1 MKGEGGW
8 IQGDLEMPASMGGPL
23 VMGAG
28 WMLEMVRF
36 ENRSRTFGL
45 YLASFGI
52 IDFDIPEF
60 SGGGLATF
68 VGFSSPGKPPADWLQ
83 SSMLFDLGDRPL
95 AKTPEALVKLF
106 SKPRPYRNVDAAAK
120 ASLLSLRIKRRICE
134 TYRDTVAIAQIAED
148 LGVSHAHATRQFK
161 RDFGFTPI
169 NYRHQLRA
177 TDAFARLFRGDD
189 ILDVGHDV
197 GFSDTSRFYH
207 DFRKVT
213 GSSPG
218 QCRDQKTPRLRES

>member
-1 MKGEGGW
+1 MKGEVVW
-8 IQGDLEMPASMGGPL
+8 IHGDLDMPASMAGPL
-23 VMGAG
+23 VIGSG

-36 ENRSRTFGL
+36 EARSRTVGL
-45 YLASFGI
+45 FLASFGI
-52 IDFDIPEF
+52 IDFNMPEF
-60 SGGGLATF
+60 AGGGPVTF

-83 SSMLFDLGDRPL
+83 SSMVFDLGDRPL
-95 AKTPEALVKLF
+95 AKAPEALVKLF
-106 SKPRPYRNVDAAAK
+106 SKPRPHRNVDMAAN
-120 ASLLSLRIKRRICE
+120 ASALSQRLQRRISE
-134 TYRDTVAIAQIAED
+134 TYRDTLPIAQIAED

-177 TDAFARLFRGDD
+177 ADAMGRLYRGDD

-197 GFSDTSRFYH
+197 GFNDTSRFYH

-218 QCRDQKTPRLRES
+218 KCRDQKTPRLPKS